1 MLYNSTDIQTQ
12 KPAKLICDDRS
23 QNRGFLLGKY
33 EGRDGRG
40 AIGGS
45 EMLVMFCF
53 LVCIMVIR
61 CIKSVIIYQA
71 LHS

>member
-1 MLYNSTDIQTQ
+1 MTLKKKAGFIY
-12 KPAKLICDDRS
+12 DDRS

-33 EGRDGRG
+33 ERRDGRG

>member
-1 MLYNSTDIQTQ
+1 MIEVRIGVSSWDKYN
-12 KPAKLICDDRS
+12 
-23 QNRGFLLGKY
+23 
-33 EGRDGRG
+33 GRDGRG

-53 LVCIMVIR
+53 LIGIMIIR
-61 CIKSVIIYQA
+61 YVKSVIIYQA